1 MRKSVK
7 TKRGL
12 CPFNVRD
19 IKLRGIIWGTLPFI
33 GLMVLGIFILCLIPD
48 IAVWLPNHYYKVT

>member
-1 MRKSVK
+1 
-7 TKRGL
+7 
-12 CPFNVRD
+12 VRD